1 MADIIIDSDSGK
13 FKAGDDLDLEIYN
26 NGSHSYIAN
35 ATATQSIVLRTRAS
49 GGSTADAVTIGA
61 DKNVTMVGNLIIDA
75 NDKGLIL
82 GADQDATIYSG
93 DSGEI
98 TFVMGSGTG
107 VGTNEGYIG
116 MNIGDGTYTTLDVRG
131 GEDGSAY
138 LRLTADQGD
147 DNADHYRMAVAA
159 GGGLTVDSYST
170 GSWVTGLAVNASSQV
185 GINTTSPASLL
196 TIKDSTGNS
205 NGIAKGLVLLADD
218 GGQHTSSD
226 IAGVITF
233 AGRNDGG
240 TNKISAQ
247 ITSPS
252 SSNWNDTVA
261 NGYGQIA
268 FSVGQGSAV
277 NEKMRV
283 TNNGV
288 GIGTT
293 SPDGFEVASKHI
305 SVTGTYSMKCY
316 GVGVPGA
323 TDTEYLDFAHDSST
337 GNARINTRAS
347 GSGTVRPLLFLTN
360 GTERMRITS
369 GGDVYIGT
377 ANEGL
382 SINGNTGGAG
392 TITGINQALSAYKK
406 LVLNATDFSFKISGT
421 EKMRLMSAGELV
433 IPSQPAFMAYPSGTQ
448 SDIANDSNVEIA
460 FGTERFDQGSNFASN
475 TFTAPATGK
484 YQLNVSLEF
493 TNMDSAATY
502 YQVNLATSNDIYYF
516 YIDPDFGQ
524 DTAGSFTVGG
534 SVLAD
539 MDTNDTAVVQVRT
552 SDGTAQM
559 DVATQSFFSGFLAC

>member
-170 GSWVTGLAVNASSQV
+170 GSWVTHLALAASSAYVHMAGGSDVRLTLGSQ
-185 GINTTSPASLL
+185 GTAGTNDANWIRGSSSTLSFNSAS
-196 TIKDSTGNS
+196 SGY
-205 NGIAKGLVLLADD
+205 AWE
-218 GGQHTSSD
+218 
-226 IAGVITF
+226 IAG
-233 AGRNDGG
+233 G
-240 TNKISAQ
+240 TKMTMN
-247 ITSPS
+247 S
-252 SSNWNDTVA
+252 S
-261 NGYGQIA
+261 GQ
-268 FSVGQGSAV
+268 
-277 NEKMRV
+277 
-283 TNNGV
+283 
-288 GIGTT
+288 
-293 SPDGFEVASKHI
+293 
-305 SVTGTYSMKCY
+305 
-316 GVGVPGA
+316 
-323 TDTEYLDFAHDSST
+323 
-337 GNARINTRAS
+337 
-347 GSGTVRPLLFLTN
+347 
-360 GTERMRITS
+360 
-369 GGDVYIGT
+369 
-377 ANEGL
+377 
-382 SINGNTGGAG
+382 
-392 TITGINQALSAYKK
+392 
-406 LVLNATDFSFKISGT
+406 
-421 EKMRLMSAGELV
+421 LV
-433 IPSQPAFMAYPSGTQ
+433 IPSQPAFMVHPSGTQ

>member
-293 SPDGFEVASKHI
+293 SPDGFEVASIHI
-305 SVTGTYSMKCY
+305 SVTGQYSMKCY
-316 GVGVPGA
+316 GVGVPG
-323 TDTEYLDFAHDSST
+323 DSNTEYLDFAHDSST

-433 IPSQPAFMAYPSGTQ
+433 IPSQPAFMAYPSGPQ

>member
-1 MADIIIDSDSGK
+1 
-13 FKAGDDLDLEIYN
+13 
-26 NGSHSYIAN
+26 
-35 ATATQSIVLRTRAS
+35 
-49 GGSTADAVTIGA
+49 
-61 DKNVTMVGNLIIDA
+61 
-75 NDKGLIL
+75 
-82 GADQDATIYSG
+82 
-93 DSGEI
+93 
-98 TFVMGSGTG
+98 
-107 VGTNEGYIG
+107 
-116 MNIGDGTYTTLDVRG
+116 
-131 GEDGSAY
+131 
-138 LRLTADQGD
+138 
-147 DNADHYRMAVAA
+147 
-159 GGGLTVDSYST
+159 
-170 GSWVTGLAVNASSQV
+170 
-185 GINTTSPASLL
+185 
-196 TIKDSTGNS
+196 
-205 NGIAKGLVLLADD
+205 
-218 GGQHTSSD
+218 
-226 IAGVITF
+226 
-233 AGRNDGG
+233 
-240 TNKISAQ
+240 
-247 ITSPS
+247 
-252 SSNWNDTVA
+252 
-261 NGYGQIA
+261 
-268 FSVGQGSAV
+268 
-277 NEKMRV
+277 
-283 TNNGV
+283 
-288 GIGTT
+288 
-293 SPDGFEVASKHI
+293 
-305 SVTGTYSMKCY
+305 
-316 GVGVPGA
+316 
-323 TDTEYLDFAHDSST
+323 
-337 GNARINTRAS
+337 
-347 GSGTVRPLLFLTN
+347 
-360 GTERMRITS
+360 MRITS